1 MSPNKIRILGG
12 FGIFLLIISLA
23 FEALPLLPNNTLNVF
38 SIIALQRTLGQRVAK
53 NALVLAY
60 RTSPDEKAE
69 AVGELQNVLP
79 YWEKVQSGLAHG
91 DPSLSIPA
99 HLPSDISLIVLQS
112 QPDFAYMDTAA
123 HKVLSHPS
131 PVDPVQISIILQ
143 HDNAYFLSMVQITN
157 LMQQHI
163 QSAAQMYFIIEL
175 CIGIG
180 IMIIWIVFIL
190 SVKSALNKAHKAEQ

>member
-1 MSPNKIRILGG
+1 MSPSKIRILGG

-38 SIIALQRTLGQRVAK
+38 STIALQRTLGQRVAK

-60 RTSPDEKAE
+60 RTSPDERAE
-69 AVGELQNVLP
+69 AINELQNVLP
-79 YWEKVQSGLAHG
+79 YWERVQAGLQNG
-91 DPSLSIPA
+91 DSTLGIPA
-99 HLPSDISLIVLQS
+99 HLPSDVSLVVLQS

-123 HKVLSHPS
+123 HKVLSRSS
-131 PVDPVQISIILQ
+131 PVDAVQISIILQ
-143 HDNAYFLSMVQITN
+143 HDNAYFLSMVQVTN

-175 CIGIG
+175 CIGLG
-180 IMIIWIVFIL
+180 LMIIWIVFIL
-190 SVKSALNKAHKAEQ
+190 SVKSALNKVYRGD